1 MTEDLADK
9 RALSAL
15 GSCVLPFFEG
25 PKRCDLVLQVV
36 NSALCVGQVLAVG
49 HRKHK
54 GDCF

>member
-25 PKRCDLVLQVV
+25 PKRCDLVSQVV